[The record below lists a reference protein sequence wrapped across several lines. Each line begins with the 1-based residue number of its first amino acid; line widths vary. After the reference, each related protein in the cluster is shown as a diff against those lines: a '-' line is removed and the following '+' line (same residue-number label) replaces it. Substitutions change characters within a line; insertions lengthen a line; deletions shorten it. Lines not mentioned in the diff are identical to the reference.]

1 MLEVF
6 VIEVLLIG
14 ISLIETFVAVRPVLM
29 ASPYPFNR
37 SQSTRVECFSNDL
50 GIIHS
55 VTITAELLDTDPST
69 SLLKVT
75 KTNVTNNRSIVL
87 VIPAP
92 FNYSQIRSNVE
103 CQSTSYY
110 GQLETRELEV
120 LSVAEIPE
128 KNVSTVTTSNNQM
141 ALLHC
146 QTYGTNVC
154 KSVEKKYP
162 IGYCRPLFQ
171 RLLGSSHVI
180 LPVLRLLPYRPAP
193 ALPIDT
199 PATIR

>member
-1 MLEVF
+1 MFEVL

-14 ISLIETFVAVRPVLM
+14 MSLIGTFVAVRPVLM

-37 SQSTRVECFSNDL
+37 SESTLIECFSNDL

-55 VTITAELLDTDPST
+55 VTIIAELLNNDPSI

-110 GQLETRELEV
+110 GQLEIRELEV

-128 KNVSTVTTSNNQM
+128 RNVSTVTASNNQM

-154 KSVEKKYP
+154 KMVEKKCQICYS
-162 IGYCRPLFQ
+162 RP
-171 RLLGSSHVI
+171 SI
-180 LPVLRLLPYRPAP
+180 
-193 ALPIDT
+193 
-199 PATIR
+199 